1 MVMDQEGANEITR
14 KNASY
19 ANRGDG
25 RAGHQM
31 REDKC
36 VREKECKKRSVCEWA
51 RPSARASGECQKQG
65 LGRVYGKCIA
75 PDREGANGNNGMKK
89 V

>member
-36 VREKECKKRSVCEWA
+36 VRERGMQKKERVRVGDTERKSI
-51 RPSARASGECQKQG
+51 
-65 LGRVYGKCIA
+65 GRMPETRIRKGVW
-75 PDREGANGNNGMKK
+75 
-89 V
+89 